1 MILTDYILAN
11 KYKIIKIIT
20 KSTFSTL
27 YEAEH
32 IIKKHKVAIKL
43 ETDEISKKLLDHE
56 IKMYLYLKK
65 GKDKINIPEIKYIG
79 IYENYKYIVMELLDK
94 NLKQKIDDGVSKYE
108 FIVIIN
114 QLFTLIKSFH
124 LRNLLHRDVKPQ
136 NFIFDTYGDLC
147 IIDLGLSCYNHGR
160 EMQTFIGNKLY
171 ASYTCHLDNYIYT
184 KTDDIISI
192 IYMLLH
198 LYTGLLPWSNTQI
211 NYKIKYECNFDN
223 YYKLHNKYDDI
234 VELLVYMYN
243 NLNNKYFY
251 NNINIK
257 IIDLVAIYDGK
268 TERK

>member
-1 MILTDYILAN
+1 MILIDYVLSD
-11 KYKIIKIIT
+11 KYKITKIIT

-32 IIKKHKVAIKL
+32 IIKKNKVAIKL
-43 ETDEISKKLLDHE
+43 ESDEICKKLLDHE

-65 GKDKINIPEIKYIG
+65 SKDKINVPEIKYIG
-79 IYENYKYIVMELLDK
+79 TFENYKYIVMELLDK

-136 NFIFDTYGDLC
+136 NFIFDKHGDLC
-147 IIDLGLSCYNHGR
+147 IIDLGLSCYNDGR
-160 EMQTFIGNKLY
+160 DMSKFIGNKLY
-171 ASYTCHLDNYIYT
+171 ASYTCHLNNYIY
-184 KTDDIISI
+184 KKEDDLVSI

-198 LYTGLLPWSNTQI
+198 LYTNLIPWENSYI
-211 NYKIKYECNFDN
+211 SYKIKYECNFEK

-234 VELLVYMYN
+234 VELLLYMYY

-251 NNINIK
+251 NLINNK
-257 IIDLVAIYDGK
+257 LIDLITVYNSKA
-268 TERK
+268 